1 MTKVWSFILAGLGFI
16 AIMWRVLVHGKKS
29 GKNKAENKQLRKNQE
44 ARKDDAKIRDD
55 VNRTDVDDLRDEL
68 RKQSKR

>member
-1 MTKVWSFILAGLGFI
+1 MEILIGIGGAILAVFAAWWQG
-16 AIMWRVLVHGKKS
+16 RKS
-29 GKNKAENKQLRKNQE
+29 GRTDAQNEQRQDNEQ
-44 ARKDDAKIRDD
+44 ARADDAKIRDD